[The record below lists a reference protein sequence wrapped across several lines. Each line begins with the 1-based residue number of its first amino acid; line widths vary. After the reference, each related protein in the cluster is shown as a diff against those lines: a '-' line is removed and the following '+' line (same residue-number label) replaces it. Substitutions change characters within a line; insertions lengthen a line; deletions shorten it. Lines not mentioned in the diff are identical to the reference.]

1 MTIVY
6 ILLVINYML
15 GAYIVMVI
23 NEVDKRNHEHA
34 NLITANQRK
43 TDEKI
48 IELRERLEEFMKN
61 IFNLWK

>member
-34 NLITANQRK
+34 NLITTNQRK

-48 IELRERLEEFMKN
+48 IELRERLEELMRDN
-61 IFNLWK
+61 